1 MAQPEYGA
9 RYCSGAA
16 SDAVA
21 LTMMVYFMASE
32 QQTQINT
39 ISINQGIIYVE
50 GLTNIQYTKMLQTN
64 MVLKNYCLFRFQ
76 GRQAS
81 LTHSDIL

>member
-39 ISINQGIIYVE
+39 INQGMIYVE

-64 MVLKNYCLFRFQ
+64 IVFLGFK
-76 GRQAS
+76 GDRQA
-81 LTHSDIL
+81 LPTVTFCE